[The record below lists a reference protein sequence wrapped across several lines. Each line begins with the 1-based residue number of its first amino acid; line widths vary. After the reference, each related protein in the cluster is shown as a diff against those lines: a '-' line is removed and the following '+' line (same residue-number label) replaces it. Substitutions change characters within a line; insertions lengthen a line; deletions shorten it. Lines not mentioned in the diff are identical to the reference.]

1 MARSIYDEQRNGR
14 TYPDVSLGYESRY
27 DGREITSEAE
37 FDEVRIL
44 CSPDGWVIGKA
55 WIYNNDVK
63 VSQVPGRL
71 VQSVLAQCEH
81 FRYDRDDP
89 EVDIVRQKIIR
100 GECEVKFASVEN
112 PDTNPIYTQAEL
124 HHTHW
129 LLDLL
134 HPFQDDD
141 KDLFFDHLTRHLEH
155 TEAGEGQPQI
165 FKIPGIWKDDSLP
178 RELVFFKMGDTEQ
191 FRPDILFDGDLD
203 AFIQAHEDAGW
214 LLDPAPGYQN
224 IYKYHIQIGIMS
236 DGTPWCDPGLVL
248 QEYGIKISWAH
259 RVKHIAKAFKAWEDG
274 LSEADLANE
283 AITNKRVWFKTRIG
297 YAFKLAVDVTT
308 SISVIDR
315 VFGAPTSR
323 SISGHGSVMT
333 WATDD
338 IERLAKDGIA
348 LFNPDGALL
357 ESLLD
362 EPTLSKI
369 QTDNVTFGEGVQG
382 SIDAAD
388 WSDYQVAQYNAA
400 LAYTG

>member
-1 MARSIYDEQRNGR
+1 MARSVYNEEGNYR
-14 TYPDVSLGYESRY
+14 TYSDPALVYERRY
-27 DGREITSEAE
+27 EGREITSETV
-37 FDEVRIL
+37 FNEVRIE
-44 CSPDGWVIGKA
+44 CAPDA
-55 WIYNNDVK
+55 WIIGRAWVYNDDTK
-63 VSQVPGRL
+63 VSQVPARL
-71 VQSVLAQCEH
+71 VQSVLAQSQH
-81 FRYDRDDP
+81 YRYNRTDP
-89 EVDIVRQKIIR
+89 EVDIVRQKIIA
-100 GECEVKFASVEN
+100 GECEIKFASV
-112 PDTNPIYTQAEL
+112 DHDDLNPIYTQAEL

-155 TEAGEGQPQI
+155 TEASEGNPQI

-178 RELVFFKMGDTEQ
+178 RELVFFKRGDTEQ

-214 LLDPAPGYQN
+214 LLDPASGYQN

-236 DGTPWCDPGLVL
+236 DGTPWCDPGLVI

-274 LSEADLANE
+274 LSETALANA
-283 AITNKRVWFKTRIG
+283 AITNERVWFKTRIG

-348 LFNPDGALL
+348 LFNPDGTLL

-369 QTDNVTFGEGVQG
+369 QTDNVAFGEGVQG
-382 SIDAAD
+382 TIDAVD
-388 WSDYQVAQYNAA
+388 WSAYQVEHYNAA

>member
-1 MARSIYDEQRNGR
+1 MARSTYNEQRGRRTYSDPALFYDER
-14 TYPDVSLGYESRY
+14 YE
-27 DGREITSEAE
+27 GREITTETV
-37 FDEVRIL
+37 FDEVRIR
-44 CSPDGWVIGKA
+44 CAPDAWVIGEV
-55 WIYNNDVK
+55 WIYNDGTK
-63 VSQVPGRL
+63 VSQVPGRQ
-71 VQSVLAQCEH
+71 VNSVVAYVDT
-81 FRYDRDDP
+81 FRYYKNDP
-89 EVDIVRQKIIR
+89 EVAIVRQKIID
-100 GECEVKFASVEN
+100 GECAIKFLSVE
-112 PDTNPIYTQAEL
+112 DDDREVLYSYEEF
-124 HHTHW
+124 HSHFW
-129 LLDLL
+129 LLDFM
-134 HPFQDDD
+134 HPFHDDN
-141 KDLFFDHLTRHLEH
+141 KNEFFDHLTRHLEH
-155 TEAGEGQPQI
+155 TEATEGNPQI
-165 FKIPGIWKDDSLP
+165 FKIRGIWKDDSLP
-178 RELVFFKMGDTEQ
+178 RELVFFKRGDSEQ
-191 FRPDILFDGDLD
+191 FRPDILFNGDLD

-274 LSEADLANE
+274 LSETDLANE
-283 AITNKRVWFKTRIG
+283 AITNKRVWYKTRIG
-297 YAFKLAVDVTT
+297 YAFKLAIDVNT

-348 LFNPDGALL
+348 LFNPDAALL

-382 SIDAAD
+382 TIDAAD